1 MYLLIKYLGSYF
13 LESRWVKLNSY
24 CLTHNLSV
32 GLCFFSKHNLWK
44 LKDARLT
51 ILYLFFTKAKC
62 LKPISTGGVSSNDT
76 VFFRLDDFRLLL
88 RRRWLFLWSG
98 FFYETDWAPPHVLWH
113 VSFGCWV
120 TWSISSWQEYYKS
133 VFFPKWMIKTIWQF
147 GKIDV
152 LVDFIIQKLK
162 FC

>member
-1 MYLLIKYLGSYF
+1 MYDYWLRLKYEKKIPLSSSRAYLHYFIVYPCGKQWGYMGKSYKMPQNYF

-98 FFYETDWAPPHVLWH
+98 FFYETDW
-113 VSFGCWV
+113 
-120 TWSISSWQEYYKS
+120 
-133 VFFPKWMIKTIWQF
+133 TIWLRLW
-147 GKIDV
+147 V
-152 LVDFIIQKLK
+152 KLRQ
-162 FC
+162 